1 MKTYKIFQ
9 ERNLPFLKGLI
20 SIAVSKGQ
28 NTIMSPFDMEDIQIS
43 KVREYIDSIE
53 ENEDMD

>member
-9 ERNLPFLKGLI
+9 ERNLSFLKGLI

-28 NTIMSPFDMEDIQIS
+28 NTIMSPFDMEDIPIS
-43 KVREYIDSIE
+43 QVREYIDSIE

>member
-9 ERNLPFLKGLI
+9 KRHVSFLKGLI
-20 SIAVSKGQ
+20 SIAVAKGQ
-28 NTIMSPFDMEDIQIS
+28 NTIMSPFDMEDIPIS

-53 ENEDMD
+53 ENTDVD